1 MPYFSLEIVV
11 TMCEHH
17 GHCEHIQ
24 AAEDTAHLYNLYKYI
39 DMENL
44 VCLNERVAD
53 SGKKVFKPFEERKD
67 SNTFV
72 ESDVDE
78 ELLFNIPFT
87 GSVKLKG
94 IIIAAENGETHP
106 ASVAIFKNRFYM
118 TFDDAN
124 AAPDQC
130 LELHEDPN
138 GEITYPLKVMK
149 FGSVQHLSLHFK
161 TNFGVMEDLFE
172 QFLKDIGRDID
183 RFERAYPG
191 LPSQSSQKQQ
201 RVNELWVKLHEI
213 YNRQECFRRSYNE
226 IVKQLT
232 TISFGLPD
240 WVFSYETPEYL
251 YGQEVD
257 VYQGENETEDEE
269 IEPLSADFLNFM
281 LKTYRHQE
289 QRDKAKAKA
298 EAVLMKFPPLVDTS
312 NNLEPNSLAAKRLQ
326 LETKIANF
334 YENSSDCLDMPFW
347 PIIPLRKLNR

>member
-1 MPYFSLEIVV
+1 
-11 TMCEHH
+11 MCEHH

-87 GSVKLKG
+87 GSIKLKG

-106 ASVAIFKNRFYM
+106 ASVAIFKNRSYM
-118 TFDDAN
+118 TFDDTN

-161 TNFGVMEDLFE
+161 TNFGGETTRIHYIGLRGDFTE
-172 QFLKDIGRDID
+172 ARRKDI
-183 RFERAYPG
+183 
-191 LPSQSSQKQQ
+191 L
-201 RVNELWVKLHEI
+201 
-213 YNRQECFRRSYNE
+213 
-226 IVKQLT
+226 
-232 TISFGLPD
+232 
-240 WVFSYETPEYL
+240 
-251 YGQEVD
+251 
-257 VYQGENETEDEE
+257 
-269 IEPLSADFLNFM
+269 
-281 LKTYRHQE
+281 
-289 QRDKAKAKA
+289 
-298 EAVLMKFPPLVDTS
+298 
-312 NNLEPNSLAAKRLQ
+312 
-326 LETKIANF
+326 IAN
-334 YENSSDCLDMPFW
+334 YE
-347 PIIPLRKLNR
+347 LRPNIADHKTDLLNQGGHYVE